1 MTLNQD
7 VGVVLI
13 MTTEFFV
20 AIIPPTVTH
29 QEKKVSVIKGKP
41 VFYEPSN
48 LKDARLILM
57 SHLARFVPVKIYI
70 GGVRLIVIWCFPRKN
85 HRDGEYKITK
95 PDTDN
100 LQKLLKDVMTKLGY
114 WADDNLVASEIVE
127 KFWAEKPGIYIRIED
142 L

>member
-1 MTLNQD
+1 MLNQD

-13 MTTEFFV
+13 MITEFFV

-41 VFYEPSN
+41 VFYEPPN
-48 LKDARLILM
+48 LKDARLKLM
-57 SHLARFVPVKIYI
+57 SHLARFVPSKKYI
-70 GGVRLIVIWCFPRKN
+70 GGVRLIVKWCFPRKS

>member
-1 MTLNQD
+1 MLNQD

-13 MTTEFFV
+13 MITEFFV

-41 VFYEPSN
+41 VFYEPPN
-48 LKDARLILM
+48 LKDARLKLM
-57 SHLARFVPVKIYI
+57 SHLARFVPSKKYI
-70 GGVRLIVIWCFPRKN
+70 GGVRLIVKWCFPRKS

-114 WADDNLVASEIVE
+114 WVDDNLVASEIVE

>member
-1 MTLNQD
+1 
-7 VGVVLI
+7 

-41 VFYEPSN
+41 VFYEPPN
-48 LKDARLILM
+48 LKDARLKLM
-57 SHLARFVPVKIYI
+57 SHLARFVPSKKYI
-70 GGVRLIVIWCFPRKN
+70 GGVRLIVKWCFPRKS

-114 WADDNLVASEIVE
+114 WVDDNLVASEIVE

>member
-1 MTLNQD
+1 MLNQD

-41 VFYEPSN
+41 VFYEPPN
-48 LKDARLILM
+48 LKDARLKLM
-57 SHLARFVPVKIYI
+57 SHLARFVPSKKYI
-70 GGVRLIVIWCFPRKN
+70 GGVRLIVKWCFPRKS

>member
-41 VFYEPSN
+41 VFYEPYN
-48 LKDARLILM
+48 LKDARLKLM
-57 SHLARFVPVKIYI
+57 SHLARFVPS
-70 GGVRLIVIWCFPRKN
+70 KN
-85 HRDGEYKITK
+85 ILVEFG
-95 PDTDN
+95 
-100 LQKLLKDVMTKLGY
+100 LL
-114 WADDNLVASEIVE
+114 
-127 KFWAEKPGIYIRIED
+127 
-142 L
+142 

>member
-1 MTLNQD
+1 MLNQD

-48 LKDARLILM
+48 LKDTRLKLM
-57 SHLARFVPVKIYI
+57 SHLARFVPSKKYI
-70 GGVRLIVIWCFPRKN
+70 GGVRLIVKWCFPRKS

-114 WADDNLVASEIVE
+114 WVDDNLVASEIVE

>member
-1 MTLNQD
+1 MLNQD

-13 MTTEFFV
+13 MITEFFV

-41 VFYEPSN
+41 VFYEPPN
-48 LKDARLILM
+48 LKDARLKLM
-57 SHLARFVPVKIYI
+57 SHLARFVPSKKYI
-70 GGVRLIVIWCFPRKN
+70 GGVRLIVKWCFPRKN

>member
-48 LKDARLILM
+48 LKGALI
-57 SHLARFVPVKIYI
+57 
-70 GGVRLIVIWCFPRKN
+70 
-85 HRDGEYKITK
+85 
-95 PDTDN
+95 
-100 LQKLLKDVMTKLGY
+100 
-114 WADDNLVASEIVE
+114 
-127 KFWAEKPGIYIRIED
+127 
-142 L
+142 

>member
-7 VGVVLI
+7 GGVVLI

-41 VFYEPSN
+41 VFYEPYN
-48 LKDARLILM
+48 LKDARLKLM
-57 SHLARFVPVKIYI
+57 SHLARFIPAKKYI
-70 GGVRLIVIWCFPRKN
+70 GGVRLIVKWCFPRKN